1 MVLAYKW
8 RYVEYNIGKKHDQN
22 RRPTKHAREKTYLNG
37 LVNDSQFNKS
47 NGKCNMKDIKICKL
61 SICPLTYETL
71 DPKYHSRSKRKVL
84 EKIYDYEQENNKVLT
99 DLLTNK
105 IQSNA

>member
-1 MVLAYKW
+1 
-8 RYVEYNIGKKHDQN
+8 
-22 RRPTKHAREKTYLNG
+22 
-37 LVNDSQFNKS
+37 
-47 NGKCNMKDIKICKL
+47 MKDKEVYKI

-84 EKIYDYEQENNKVLT
+84 EKIFDYEQENNKVLT

-105 IQSNA
+105 IQSYA